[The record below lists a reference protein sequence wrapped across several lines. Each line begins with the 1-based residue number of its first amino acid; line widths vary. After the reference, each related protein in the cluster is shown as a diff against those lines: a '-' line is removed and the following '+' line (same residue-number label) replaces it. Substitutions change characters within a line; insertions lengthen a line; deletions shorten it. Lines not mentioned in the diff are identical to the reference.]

1 MDGARGLCNH
11 GPRNHA
17 RAIALDPAPRL
28 RGAEP
33 ETVMTEPDPDPARD
47 REDADRRTAGL
58 AAIVV
63 VLLLL
68 IGGLLLTKTLHRK
81 SLLEDCLMAG
91 RRDCDHLINGP
102 G

>member
-1 MDGARGLCNH
+1 
-11 GPRNHA
+11 
-17 RAIALDPAPRL
+17 
-28 RGAEP
+28 
-33 ETVMTEPDPDPARD
+33 MTEPKSGPDPARD

-68 IGGLLLTKTLHRK
+68 IGGLMLAKTLHKK

-91 RRDCDHLINGP
+91 RRNCDQMLDGSR
-102 G
+102 

>member
-1 MDGARGLCNH
+1 
-11 GPRNHA
+11 
-17 RAIALDPAPRL
+17 
-28 RGAEP
+28 
-33 ETVMTEPDPDPARD
+33 MTERGSTPDPARD

-68 IGGLLLTKTLHRK
+68 IGGLLLTRTLHKK

-91 RRDCDHLINGP
+91 RRDCDRLLNGP
-102 G
+102 